1 MKDHVAEVEFVYR
14 LTGTGWS
21 EARLTIGAASTPLT
35 ASYLDDALGEV
46 VVAALL
52 LPESE
57 SALRISWAE
66 EPGEYRWVLDPSG
79 DRLSVRVLWFDA
91 LWGSDPDE
99 AGRVLMEATCSVVG
113 FRRAIAAGARAV
125 LDEWGEAGY
134 REKWVDH
141 DFPTAELL
149 ELERALAG

>member
-57 SALRISWAE
+57 SALRIS
-66 EPGEYRWVLDPSG
+66 
-79 DRLSVRVLWFDA
+79 
-91 LWGSDPDE
+91 WGSDPDE